1 MVQIC
6 GNVSA
11 LLGKWVTCLSGRCA
25 EKSLNT
31 PMMRAGFCGNRNND
45 SVLVMSLV
53 QNAKGDAARCEECR
67 ESHVGWCFYLAGSWS
82 WRAVASAA
90 KCVFTIVPKAN
101 RPTLRCSLTAW
112 LMTSGTR
119 CLSLSVPLMSYYM
132 STATGKMLRMNIQ
145 YLILQ

>member
-1 MVQIC
+1 MVQIR

-11 LLGKWVTCLSGRCA
+11 LLGKWVTCLSGPCA
-25 EKSLNT
+25 EKEFKYSDDACRFL
-31 PMMRAGFCGNRNND
+31 CRNND

-53 QNAKGDAARCEECR
+53 QNAKGDAALCEECR
-67 ESHVGWCFYLAGSWS
+67 ESHADWCFYLAGFWS

-90 KCVFTIVPKAN
+90 KCVFTTVPKAN

-119 CLSLSVPLMSYYM
+119 CLWLSVPLMSYYM

-145 YLILQ
+145 YLIIQ